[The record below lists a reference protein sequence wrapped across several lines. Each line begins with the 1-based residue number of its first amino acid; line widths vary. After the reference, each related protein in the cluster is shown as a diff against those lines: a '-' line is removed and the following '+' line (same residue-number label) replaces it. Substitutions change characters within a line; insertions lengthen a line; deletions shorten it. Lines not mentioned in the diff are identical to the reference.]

1 MTTNEEIRTAQSKVR
16 EAYAMSPDT
25 ALSTSHG
32 SAQISE
38 GLKCVFK
45 QGTETAVM
53 DLPEIMGG
61 TNKGPT
67 PGFHARAAVSGC
79 VAIGIKMEAANQG
92 ISIDSIHVGIE
103 MDFDDSAALGIGSNS
118 AAPLATRL
126 VITVTT
132 DHEESDIQALVAQVL
147 EKDTFFL
154 ALRDAQPVTAE
165 IVLDR
170 S

>member
-1 MTTNEEIRTAQSKVR
+1 MTTNKEIRTAQSKVR
-16 EAYAMSPDT
+16 EAYATRPDS
-25 ALSTSHG
+25 ALSTSHA
-32 SAQISE
+32 SAEIGH

-53 DLPEIMGG
+53 DLPEVMGG

-67 PGFHARAAVSGC
+67 PGFYARAAVSGC

-92 ISIDSIHVGIE
+92 ISIESIHVGIE
-103 MDFDDSAALGIGSNS
+103 MDFDDSAALGMGSNS

-132 DHEESDIQALVAQVL
+132 DHEESDIQALIARVL
-147 EKDTFFL
+147 ENDTFFL

>member
-1 MTTNEEIRTAQSKVR
+1 MTNNEEIRTAQSKVR
-16 EAYAMSPDT
+16 EAYATRPDS
-25 ALSTSHG
+25 ALSTSHA
-32 SAQISE
+32 SAEIGH
-38 GLKCVFK
+38 GLECVFK

-53 DLPEIMGG
+53 DLPKVMGG

-67 PGFHARAAVSGC
+67 PGFHARAAITGC

-103 MDFDDSAALGIGSNS
+103 MDFDDSAALGMGSNS

-154 ALRDAQPVTAE
+154 ALRDTQAVTAE

-170 S
+170 G

>member
-16 EAYAMSPDT
+16 EAYATRPDS
-25 ALSTSHG
+25 ALSTSHA
-32 SAQISE
+32 SAE
-38 GLKCVFK
+38 VGDGLKCVFK

-53 DLPEIMGG
+53 DLPEVMGG
-61 TNKGPT
+61 TNQGPT

-103 MDFDDSAALGIGSNS
+103 MDFDDSAALGMGSNS

-132 DHEESDIQALVAQVL
+132 EHEESDIQALIARVL
-147 EKDTFFL
+147 ENDTFFL

>member
-1 MTTNEEIRTAQSKVR
+1 MKTNEEIRTAQSKVR
-16 EAYAMSPDT
+16 EAYATRPDS
-25 ALSTSHG
+25 ALSTSHA
-32 SAQISE
+32 SAE
-38 GLKCVFK
+38 VGDGLKCVFK

-53 DLPEIMGG
+53 DLPEVMGG
-61 TNKGPT
+61 TNQGPT

-103 MDFDDSAALGIGSNS
+103 MDFDDSAALGMGSNS

-126 VITVTT
+126 EIKVTT
-132 DHEESDIQALVAQVL
+132 DNEESDVQALVAQVL

-154 ALRDAQPVTAE
+154 ALRDAQAVTAE

>member
-16 EAYAMSPDT
+16 EAYATRSVS
-25 ALSTSHG
+25 ALSTSHA
-32 SAQISE
+32 SAE
-38 GLKCVFK
+38 VGDGLKCVFK

-53 DLPEIMGG
+53 DLPKVMGG

-103 MDFDDSAALGIGSNS
+103 MDFDDSAALGMGSNS

-126 VITVTT
+126 EIKVTT
-132 DHEESDIQALVAQVL
+132 DHKESDIQALVAQVL

-154 ALRDAQPVTAE
+154 ALRDAQPVTAK

>member
-1 MTTNEEIRTAQSKVR
+1 MTTNQDIRTAQSKVR
-16 EAYAMSPDT
+16 EAYATRPDS
-25 ALSTSHG
+25 ALSTSHA
-32 SAQISE
+32 SAE
-38 GLKCVFK
+38 MGRGLTCVFK
-45 QGTETAVM
+45 QGTETTVM
-53 DLPEIMGG
+53 DLLEVMGG

-67 PGFHARAAVSGC
+67 PGFHARAAISGC

-103 MDFDDSAALGIGSNS
+103 MDFDDSAALGMGSNS

-154 ALRDAQPVTAE
+154 ALRDAQAVTAE

>member
-1 MTTNEEIRTAQSKVR
+1 MKTNEDIRTAQSKVR
-16 EAYAMSPDT
+16 EAYATKPDS
-25 ALSTSHG
+25 ALSTSHA
-32 SAQISE
+32 SAEIGH
-38 GLKCVFK
+38 GLKCVFT

-53 DLPEIMGG
+53 DLPEVMGG

-103 MDFDDSAALGIGSNS
+103 MDFDDSAALGMGSNS

-154 ALRDAQPVTAE
+154 ALRDEQAVTAE